1 MNGMPHLGIDMIITK
16 MPGVSYQGG
25 ITPLSEYEKGT
36 QERLHNHVFTLS
48 ETIGERHIDAYENL
62 KRAAHYI
69 TAEFKNAGYKPQKQ
83 TYTAEGKAFDNIWVE
98 QRGTTH
104 PENIL
109 IIGAHYD
116 TVPNTPGADDNASG
130 IACLLE
136 LAREC
141 FDQETGCTVRFVA
154 FVNEEPPFC
163 HTEQMGSYVYAKAC
177 KDRQENIIGMISL
190 EMLGF
195 YSDEA
200 NSQDYPPEIA
210 KLYPNQGNFIAFV
223 GNPESQEFFYKVITL
238 FRQTA
243 QIPSEGLIAPTML
256 PVVDLS
262 DQWSF
267 WQMGYPAIML
277 TDTAFYRN
285 HHYHNPR
292 DTIEKL
298 NFASM
303 TKITMALSK
312 LFNHL

>member
-1 MNGMPHLGIDMIITK
+1 MIITK
-16 MPGVSYQGG
+16 MPGASYQGG
-25 ITPLSEYEKGT
+25 AVPLSGYENDIQG
-36 QERLHNHVFTLS
+36 RLYNHVLTLS
-48 ETIGERHIDAYENL
+48 QTIGERHVDAYQNL
-62 KRAAHYI
+62 IKAANYI
-69 TAEFKNAGYKPQKQ
+69 REEFADIGHVPQNQ

-98 QRGTTH
+98 KKGTTH
-104 PENIL
+104 PEDIL
-109 IIGAHYD
+109 MIGAHYD

-130 IACLLE
+130 VACLLE

-141 FDQETGCTVRFVA
+141 FNQETACTVRFVA
-154 FVNEEPPFC
+154 FVNEEPPFF

-195 YSDEA
+195 YSDEP
-200 NSQDYPPEIA
+200 NSQDYPTEIA
-210 KLYPNQGNFIAFV
+210 KFYPNQGNFIGFV

-243 QIPSEGLIAPTML
+243 QIPSEGLIAPTL
-256 PVVDLS
+256 IPAVDLS

-285 HHYHNPR
+285 RHYHTHR

-298 NFASM
+298 NFVSM
-303 TKITMALSK
+303 TKLTVGLSK
-312 LFNHL
+312 LLNHL

>member
-1 MNGMPHLGIDMIITK
+1 MIITK
-16 MPGVSYQGG
+16 MPGASYQGG
-25 ITPLSEYEKGT
+25 IAPLSDNENEI

-48 ETIGERHIDAYENL
+48 ETIGERHADAYESL
-62 KRAAHYI
+62 TKAANYI
-69 TAEFKNAGYKPQKQ
+69 REAFSGIGYVLQNQ
-83 TYTAEGKAFDNIWVE
+83 TYAAEGKTFDNIWVE
-98 QRGTTH
+98 KKGTTH

-130 IACLLE
+130 VACLLE
-136 LAREC
+136 LAKKC
-141 FDQETGCTVRFVA
+141 FDQETACTVRFVA
-154 FVNEEPPFC
+154 FVNEEPPFF
-163 HTEQMGSYVYAKAC
+163 HTELMGSYVYAKAC

-195 YSDEA
+195 YSDEP

-210 KLYPNQGNFIAFV
+210 KFYPNQGNFIGFV

-243 QIPSEGLIAPTML
+243 QIPSEGLIAPTL
-256 PVVDLS
+256 IPAVDLS

-285 HHYHNPR
+285 RHYHTYR

-298 NFASM
+298 DFASM
-303 TKITMALSK
+303 TKLTVGLSK
-312 LFNHL
+312 LFHHL

>member
-1 MNGMPHLGIDMIITK
+1 MNPQERNNMIITK
-16 MPGVSYQGG
+16 MPGASYQGSV
-25 ITPLSEYEKGT
+25 TPLSAYENSI
-36 QERLHNHVFTLS
+36 QERLYSHVSILS
-48 ETIGERHIDAYENL
+48 QNIGERHVDAYENL
-62 KRAAHYI
+62 IKAADFI
-69 TAEFKNAGYKPQKQ
+69 REEFKSIGYQPQKQ
-83 TYTAEGKAFDNIWVE
+83 TYTAEGKSFDNIWVE
-98 QRGTTH
+98 KTGITH
-104 PENIL
+104 PEKIL

-130 IACLLE
+130 VACLLE

-141 FDQETGCTVRFVA
+141 FEQKTACTVRFVA
-154 FVNEEPPFC
+154 FVNEEPPFF
-163 HTEQMGSYVYAKAC
+163 HTEEMGSYVYAKAC
-177 KDRQENIIGMISL
+177 KDKQEDIVGMISL

-195 YSDEA
+195 YSDEP

-210 KLYPNQGNFIAFV
+210 KFYPNQGNFVGFV

-243 QIPSEGLIAPTML
+243 QVPSEGLIAPTL
-256 PVVDLS
+256 IPAVDLS

-285 HHYHNPR
+285 HYYHTRR

-298 NFASM
+298 DFTSM
-303 TKITMALSK
+303 TKVTAALSQ